1 MNFLTSLFKL
11 LFKLEVLKPH
21 YFGLHKYFLTPFGVL
36 NNQTK
41 YSKVKGFTL
50 RLDLCDWIQAQLYFL
65 GEYYTER
72 QVCDGWLS
80 LIKEGNVILDIGAN
94 IGYYSLLSSKIDN
107 VKIHAFEPD
116 QRNRERL
123 DYHIKTNNTDNIRLY
138 SKALSDSKGQSR
150 FVSHSNDNWGM
161 SHISSDGKGSLVDT
175 STIDSFVKEEH
186 IERVDII
193 KIDTE
198 GHELNIVKG
207 GSLTIE
213 KDRPIIAIEVSE
225 KNRTSL
231 ELFFKKLHYD
241 FHETSDKGFKMTK
254 NINSGQNLCFFI
266 PKKVI

>member
-1 MNFLTSLFKL
+1 LNFLTTLFKL
-11 LFKLEVLKPH
+11 LFKLEFLKPH
-21 YFGLHKYFLTPFGVL
+21 YFGLHKYFFAPFGVL
-36 NNQTK
+36 TNQTK

-80 LIKEGNVILDIGAN
+80 LIKEGSVILDIGAN

-123 DYHIKTNNTDNIRLY
+123 DYHIKINNANNISLY
-138 SKALSDSKGQSR
+138 SKALSDSKGQSH
-150 FVSHSNDNWGM
+150 FISHSDDNWGM
-161 SHISSDGKGSLVDT
+161 SHISSEGKGDLINT
-175 STIDSFVKEEH
+175 STIDSFVKEKY
-186 IERVDII
+186 IGKIDII

-198 GHELNIVKG
+198 GHELNVVKG
-207 GSLTIE
+207 GNLTIE
-213 KDRPIIAIEVSE
+213 RDKPVFAIEVSE
-225 KNRTSL
+225 KNRISL
-231 ELFFKKLHYD
+231 ELFFKNINYD
-241 FHETSDKGFKMTK
+241 FLEVSAKGFRKTK
-254 NINSGQNLCFFI
+254 NINADQNLCFFI